1 MKVIWNFAVSSAM
14 TMRCPSRIFDS
25 IGCGPQMSSS
35 VKANYW
41 TMVSSILWD
50 QCATSGVHTSVS
62 TNAQRTHPLAQL
74 FEKLVNKHSATHGD
88 GNRLRQYEWPCN
100 IRELRNVIEAAIISP
115 EAASRPAADR
125 HQGMMDVR
133 P

>member
-1 MKVIWNFAVSSAM
+1 
-14 TMRCPSRIFDS
+14 
-25 IGCGPQMSSS
+25 MSSS

-74 FEKLVNKHSATHGD
+74 FEKLVNKCA
-88 GNRLRQYEWPCN
+88 
-100 IRELRNVIEAAIISP
+100 
-115 EAASRPAADR
+115 
-125 HQGMMDVR
+125 
-133 P
+133 